1 MHWANFSRMF
11 QSEGQHS
18 ISGDEWTF
26 IGHSLFT
33 GLGYQVLRGSR
44 VQEIEDKTQLNGEMS
59 QTKMD
64 IKIKRKNTYKSADSC
79 IQPAVV
85 SINWAES
92 AHLAKISRTVGAAH
106 MHFWFLLANSKVS
119 RSFLM
124 GPFTAGRLFI
134 FGKLKPL
141 YYFKKFSWRQNLH
154 TAKGTCFLG
163 TTGWI
168 FTEADNPGARAPG
181 KRGSISISPERSLE
195 ATCF

>member
-1 MHWANFSRMF
+1 
-11 QSEGQHS
+11 
-18 ISGDEWTF
+18 
-26 IGHSLFT
+26 
-33 GLGYQVLRGSR
+33 
-44 VQEIEDKTQLNGEMS
+44 
-59 QTKMD
+59 
-64 IKIKRKNTYKSADSC
+64 
-79 IQPAVV
+79 
-85 SINWAES
+85 
-92 AHLAKISRTVGAAH
+92 

-195 ATCF
+195 ATLFLNYWHLNVFAWRLSKPNVRAESLIINHPLQTQVVKALETGPAPARTCLRDGRFN